1 MTKFVGVL
9 LGVVGVLLIVIVIL
23 IVRSCAS
30 PPKSDRVEIKATE
43 GTKVFVKLPRGEEQ
57 YLDNVPATV
66 DVPIGATVIL
76 RYNSQEKVYPYGTW
90 EEGISHYFTAA
101 VSINA
106 VPWAKVFIKLP
117 EGDDFIEPRSQ
128 DFTIPPELNEKNS
141 NVTPI
146 RGGLKVPIG
155 TTIKLVYRN
164 KEKIFSYEAWKD
176 GAPISH
182 DFLNQ

>member
-1 MTKFVGVL
+1 MTKFIGVL
-9 LGVVGVLLIVIVIL
+9 LGAVGVLLIVIVIL
-23 IVRSCAS
+23 IVRGGES
-30 PPKSDRVEIKATE
+30 PPEFDRVEIKATE
-43 GTKVFVKLPRGEEQ
+43 GTQVFVKLSEGVEQ

-76 RYNSQEKVYPYGTW
+76 RYNSQEKVYPNGTW
-90 EEGISHYFTAA
+90 QGGISHDFTAT

-117 EGDDFIEPRSQ
+117 EGDFIEPRPQ
-128 DFTIPPELNEKNS
+128 DFTIPPEPNEKNS

-155 TTIKLVYRN
+155 TTIKLVYGN
-164 KEKIFSYEAWKD
+164 KEKAFPYETWK
-176 GAPISH
+176 GGEPISH